1 MLEGLKVRK
10 GAAEGAG
17 GGERSERVGERRG
30 SEDPQLQR
38 QDKNRG
44 AKAAALRGRREE
56 QLSEVDGD
64 WLGCDESMEY
74 GSMGIYLLSSTVI
87 YGVSFE

>member
-1 MLEGLKVRK
+1 
-10 GAAEGAG
+10 
-17 GGERSERVGERRG
+17 
-30 SEDPQLQR
+30 
-38 QDKNRG
+38 
-44 AKAAALRGRREE
+44 
-56 QLSEVDGD
+56 LSEVDGD